1 MKRTLTLLSL
11 VALAVAVGVV
21 MAGDA
26 RELSLDQIPA
36 EAREALLHL
45 AGGAQIV
52 AVERE
57 KEHGM
62 ELYEAEWK
70 KGDGLEAEA
79 KVMASGDLVEME
91 EEIDAAALP
100 ANVKAAV
107 AKRFPAGAKLE
118 CEKVTLLMYEIEA
131 KVNGKERGILVLPTG
146 KILGKAL
153 EGDDDDDDDDGDDGE
168 DEQRVSLDQLPPVV
182 KATILAEAKGAK
194 IKEIER
200 ETTKNGA
207 VYEAEWV
214 ENGHDV
220 EIKVA
225 PDGKILKREVEQED
239 DADDDDDDEEE
250 DDDDK

>member
-11 VALAVAVGVV
+11 VALAVTVGVV

-26 RELSLDQIPA
+26 RKLSLDQIPA

-45 AGGAQIV
+45 AGGTQIV

-79 KVMASGDLVEME
+79 KVMANGDLVEME

-118 CEKVTLLMYEIEA
+118 CEKVTMLMYEIEA
-131 KVNGKERGILVLPTG
+131 KVNGKERGILVLATG

-153 EGDDDDDDDDGDDGE
+153 EGDDDDEDDGDDGE
-168 DEQRVSLDQLPPVV
+168 DEQRVSLDQLPPAV
-182 KATILAEAKGAK
+182 KATILAEAKGAQ

-200 ETTKNGA
+200 ETTRNGA

-225 PDGKILKREVEQED
+225 PDGKLLKREVEQED
-239 DADDDDDDEEE
+239 DADDDDDDEN
-250 DDDDK
+250 DDDK